1 MSLHLVLIYI
11 LQILEDYKLMRH
23 IDDSALTELIQK
35 MRTFLDDVATLY
47 TVHEEEKVN
56 IHFELG

>member
-11 LQILEDYKLMRH
+11 LQILEECKLMKQ
-23 IDDSALTELIQK
+23 IDNSALTELMQK

-47 TVHEEEKVN
+47 TAHEEEKVN